1 MPTSSPR
8 APLLL
13 LLLRLL
19 LLPVLLLGAGLGG
32 RSACAEPPDALVSL
46 KKAHAKR
53 LSKLAEAAK
62 DAHLAAVAL
71 RLFQQANGLDPEL
84 AEPRLALGWTRAG
97 SDWKEPDPR
106 VVAGTGWADDGEANL
121 ARFEKQ
127 EAAARLEHGKD
138 LVDAAMA
145 ARARMAP
152 PAEVDR
158 LLWAAIAADPDD
170 PGPRKA
176 LGHRQDGE
184 RYVAPEH
191 RLLLAA
197 MREKAWCER
206 AATWA
211 SIPVAEGKIDGAL
224 VPGYVPTVR
233 LVAGPAPDVAVGLGD
248 AGTVRAAA
256 QGMAAARA
264 LLDEL
269 LGAPEDARVSLTM
282 AVVGTR
288 GAFDALLAAGGVE
301 KDARALAKGWAA
313 WPLASRTT
321 YALLAGRPSD
331 AAVEAAGAMAEADA
345 SARGGGG
352 GSARWLTQGVA
363 CFVSEHAT
371 GRPAGYVARMTATA
385 GDTGPLRRA
394 GESVGAFAR
403 RMVAWEQDP
412 SLRDIAAD
420 AHALH
425 PRDVAKVG
433 SILAWLALL
442 GPGRFQ
448 GFVKGVIGTPGTGAA
463 RLEAATKAAGFQ
475 DVGAFEAAWRRYA
488 LDLGPMPTEPGA
500 DRKEPW
506 KVTKLERAKKAPVAG
521 SLHGDPV
528 HEVTGSLWL
537 GGRPYPC
544 EVVEGGAAV
553 RLYPLTQRA
562 GDRFQREPGVA
573 PFTIPAEYG
582 GGWTSVRVEL
592 EKGGSAW
599 TVRNA
604 DAWQGS
610 VDGHLLTFFDVDL
623 DGRFGGFDRD
633 GVLVGDGAVMQP
645 LRRDL
650 VIGGK
655 AYELRRVAPDGQ
667 AVAWRGRPLG
677 PAKGPELEAF
687 LRWNEWRVA
696 SGVPALLWDAAL
708 ATSEQARLAAE
719 PPSAAPAPPGG
730 PVGAVEAWMRGT
742 SAAALLDPDLRAGAV
757 VRTGATLAPALA
769 PPDAATPSGFARG
782 PLVAPGPGLD
792 GVAPGGAGET
802 GPALL
807 LRWPEGTDLAGLA
820 LEVTL
825 ATASGTVVGLGA
837 PAVAGSTATLL
848 PAAPLQPKL
857 AYRVVARFGPAPAR
871 LTRTWTFTTG
881 NR

>member
-1 MPTSSPR
+1 MLTSSPR
-8 APLLL
+8 APL

-53 LSKLAEAAK
+53 LSMLAEAAK

-345 SARGGGG
+345 SARGAAGAARA
-352 GSARWLTQGVA
+352 GSRRASRASSASTPPAARRA
-363 CFVSEHAT
+363 S
-371 GRPAGYVARMTATA
+371 VARMTATA

-655 AYELRRVAPDGQ
+655 AYEVPARRPRRAGRRVARAAPRAGEG
-667 AVAWRGRPLG
+667 ARAR
-677 PAKGPELEAF
+677 
-687 LRWNEWRVA
+687 
-696 SGVPALLWDAAL
+696 GVPALERVAG
-708 ATSEQARLAAE
+708 RL
-719 PPSAAPAPPGG
+719 
-730 PVGAVEAWMRGT
+730 R
-742 SAAALLDPDLRAGAV
+742 RAGAPLGCGPRERAGAPRGGAA
-757 VRTGATLAPALA
+757 VRGPRTAGRSRRRRRSVDAWDLRGGAPR
-769 PPDAATPSGFARG
+769 PGPARG
-782 PLVAPGPGLD
+782 RGRAHGRDPCACPGAARRRDAVRVRARASRRAGSGPRRGR
-792 GVAPGGAGET
+792 ARRRGET

>member
-1 MPTSSPR
+1 
-8 APLLL
+8 
-13 LLLRLL
+13 
-19 LLPVLLLGAGLGG
+19 VLLLAGLGT
-32 RSACAEPPDALVSL
+32 SACAEPPDALVSL

-145 ARARMAP
+145 ARARIAP

-197 MREKAWCER
+197 MRDKAWCER

-211 SIPVAEGKIDGAL
+211 SIPVAEGKIDGAR

-345 SARGGGG
+345 SARGRR

-371 GRPAGYVARMTATA
+371 GRGGLRGADDGDA
-385 GDTGPLRRA
+385 GDTGPWPR

-403 RMVAWEQDP
+403 RMVAWGRIRP
-412 SLRDIAAD
+412 AVDIAAD

-425 PRDVAKVG
+425 PRDGRRWGRSSRG
-433 SILAWLALL
+433 S
-442 GPGRFQ
+442 RC
-448 GFVKGVIGTPGTGAA
+448 
-463 RLEAATKAAGFQ
+463 
-475 DVGAFEAAWRRYA
+475 
-488 LDLGPMPTEPGA
+488 
-500 DRKEPW
+500 
-506 KVTKLERAKKAPVAG
+506 
-521 SLHGDPV
+521 S
-528 HEVTGSLWL
+528 
-537 GGRPYPC
+537 
-544 EVVEGGAAV
+544 
-553 RLYPLTQRA
+553 
-562 GDRFQREPGVA
+562 
-573 PFTIPAEYG
+573 
-582 GGWTSVRVEL
+582 
-592 EKGGSAW
+592 
-599 TVRNA
+599 
-604 DAWQGS
+604 
-610 VDGHLLTFFDVDL
+610 
-623 DGRFGGFDRD
+623 
-633 GVLVGDGAVMQP
+633 
-645 LRRDL
+645 
-650 VIGGK
+650 
-655 AYELRRVAPDGQ
+655 
-667 AVAWRGRPLG
+667 
-677 PAKGPELEAF
+677 
-687 LRWNEWRVA
+687 
-696 SGVPALLWDAAL
+696 
-708 ATSEQARLAAE
+708 
-719 PPSAAPAPPGG
+719 APA
-730 PVGAVEAWMRGT
+730 A
-742 SAAALLDPDLRAGAV
+742 SRA
-757 VRTGATLAPALA
+757 
-769 PPDAATPSGFARG
+769 S
-782 PLVAPGPGLD
+782 
-792 GVAPGGAGET
+792 
-802 GPALL
+802 
-807 LRWPEGTDLAGLA
+807 
-820 LEVTL
+820 
-825 ATASGTVVGLGA
+825 
-837 PAVAGSTATLL
+837 
-848 PAAPLQPKL
+848 
-857 AYRVVARFGPAPAR
+857 
-871 LTRTWTFTTG
+871 
-881 NR
+881 